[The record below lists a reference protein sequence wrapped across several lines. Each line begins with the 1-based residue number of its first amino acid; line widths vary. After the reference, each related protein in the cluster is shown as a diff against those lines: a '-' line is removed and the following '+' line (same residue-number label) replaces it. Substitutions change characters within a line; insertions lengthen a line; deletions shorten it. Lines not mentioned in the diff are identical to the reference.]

1 MQIDWPRYVRTAKEQ
16 ELTGI
21 EVVRLI
27 QKETNRKVNV
37 SEVKRRV
44 ARTES
49 SALNF
54 EADTVDVIDLIEE
67 DQPQEVTLHINANGM
82 AFEFRALNPEDS
94 VVSILRKMNRAAWWT
109 FIFRT
114 CMSRWLYRRQTW
126 GAAIAVST
134 PLHKICWGLTW
145 TTAKKP

>member
-67 DQPQEVTLHINANGM
+67 DQPQEVTLHIYANGM

-145 TTAKKP
+145 TAAKKP

>member
-67 DQPQEVTLHINANGM
+67 DQPQ
-82 AFEFRALNPEDS
+82 
-94 VVSILRKMNRAAWWT
+94 
-109 FIFRT
+109 
-114 CMSRWLYRRQTW
+114 
-126 GAAIAVST
+126 
-134 PLHKICWGLTW
+134 
-145 TTAKKP
+145 